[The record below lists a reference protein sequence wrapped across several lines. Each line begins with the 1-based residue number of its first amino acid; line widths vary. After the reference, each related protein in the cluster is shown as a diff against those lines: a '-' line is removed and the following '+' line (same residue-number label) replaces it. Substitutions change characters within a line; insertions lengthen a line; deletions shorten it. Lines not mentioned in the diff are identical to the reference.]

1 MGYNIFGIIPYKK
14 KEDSEKVETDLE
26 PDDFEQFPIN
36 KIWVVHWYSYY
47 REYNVIKT
55 KRNTRPFDNEREAME
70 FKEKL
75 EIARKFLK
83 DQTTANVEIETYE
96 K

>member
-26 PDDFEQFPIN
+26 PEDFEPLQIE
-36 KIWVVHWYSYY
+36 KIWLVHWFSYY
-47 REYNVIKT
+47 REYNKIKT
-55 KRNTRPFDNEREAME
+55 KRNTRAFDNEREAME
-70 FKEKL
+70 FKGKL
-75 EIARKFLK
+75 EMARKFLK

>member
-1 MGYNIFGIIPYKK
+1 MVYNIFGIIPYKK
-14 KEDSEKVETDLE
+14 KEDSEKVESDLE
-26 PDDFEQFPIN
+26 PVDFETLPIE
-36 KIWVVHWYSYY
+36 KIWLVHWYSYY
-47 REYNVIKT
+47 REYNEIKT
-55 KRNTRPFDNEREAME
+55 KRNTRPFDNERKALE

>member
-26 PDDFEQFPIN
+26 PEDFENLPID
-36 KIWVVHWYSYY
+36 KIFLVHWYSYY
-47 REYNVIKT
+47 REYNEIKT

-70 FKEKL
+70 FKGKL
-75 EIARKFLK
+75 ENARKFLK
-83 DQTTANVEIETYE
+83 DQTTANVEIEMYE

>member
-14 KEDSEKVETDLE
+14 KEGSEKVETDLE
-26 PDDFEQFPIN
+26 PEDFEFPQIK
-36 KIWVVHWYSYY
+36 KIWLIHWYSYY

-55 KRNTRPFDNEREAME
+55 KRNTRAFDNEREAME

-83 DQTTANVEIETYE
+83 DQPTANVEIETYE

>member
-1 MGYNIFGIIPYKK
+1 MGYNILGLIPYKK
-14 KEDSEKVETDLE
+14 KEDSEKMETDLE
-26 PDDFEQFPIN
+26 PEDFEPLRIE
-36 KIWVVHWYSYY
+36 KIWLVHWVSYY

-70 FKEKL
+70 FKGKL
-75 EIARKFLK
+75 EMARKFLK
-83 DQTTANVEIETYE
+83 DQTTENVEIETYE